1 MDWLCW
7 EKNIHPNIEAS
18 PKWLDWASFVFA
30 NTKIGCV
37 SSKTVKNLMYNKMK
51 DWKWCLWLP
60 AYARDHGNHPFA
72 EGLVWVR
79 FVIFTLLCH
88 LLQCW
93 EGYGAVWKHRFW
105 SLSLSLS
112 PWSFSAAI
120 FLPLHSCLTLQPTDP
135 KAVKVPLPTQTLILS
150 SERSERH
157 WTQKHILWCLSWLIE
172 SIIAD
177 CMAAICCKRRFSI
190 CGSWRSDALQRRKGQ
205 GQRW

>member
-30 NTKIGCV
+30 NKKIGCV

-79 FVIFTLLCH
+79 SLIFTLLCH

-112 PWSFSAAI
+112 M
-120 FLPLHSCLTLQPTDP
+120 
-135 KAVKVPLPTQTLILS
+135 VILS
-150 SERSERH
+150 SYFPSSSLLSDSTTDRSESCQGPPANSDIDFELRKIWKALNPKTHPVMSLLAH
-157 WTQKHILWCLSWLIE
+157 WVDHSWLH
-172 SIIAD
+172 
-177 CMAAICCKRRFSI
+177 
-190 CGSWRSDALQRRKGQ
+190 GSNLLQT
-205 GQRW
+205 

>member
-51 DWKWCLWLP
+51 DWKWCL
-60 AYARDHGNHPFA
+60 
-72 EGLVWVR
+72 
-79 FVIFTLLCH
+79 
-88 LLQCW
+88 CW

-105 SLSLSLS
+105 SLSLS

>member
-105 SLSLSLS
+105 SLSLSLHGHSQQLFSFLFTPVWLYNRPIRKLSRS
-112 PWSFSAAI
+112 PCQ
-120 FLPLHSCLTLQPTDP
+120 L
-135 KAVKVPLPTQTLILS
+135 
-150 SERSERH
+150 RH
-157 WTQKHILWCLSWLIE
+157 WFWAPKDLKGTEPKNTSSDVSPGSLS
-172 SIIAD
+172 
-177 CMAAICCKRRFSI
+177 
-190 CGSWRSDALQRRKGQ
+190 RS
-205 GQRW
+205 